1 MANVHYNRTTTLE
14 RREKII
20 AIWTSGSKQAQIV
33 EEVGLSPQTVS
44 NIVNKFL
51 QRGTYFPGKPGWKER
66 TVSTPD
72 VVEFVEYSNLL
83 NLAVTLQK
91 SGKHSLVTEYVRP
104 PMLHLV
110 QQLATF

>member
-1 MANVHYNRTTTLE
+1 MANVHYSRTTTLE

-20 AIWTSGSKQAQIV
+20 ALWTSGSKQAEIA

-51 QRGTYFPGKPGWKER
+51 QGGRISLESRVGRLEQFLLLTLLNLWN
-66 TVSTPD
+66 TL
-72 VVEFVEYSNLL
+72 NLL

-91 SGKHSLVTEYVRP
+91 SGEHSLGTEYVRP

-110 QQLATF
+110 QQLVTF